1 MRFYISL
8 QGFLILSSLLL
19 LCFSACQVF
28 SSSFIPPPSP
38 SVHPSITFHSITSLF
53 LSNSTFVNHFHF
65 LLSPSTSSFYSS
77 TTIYIH
83 TKKEKKNFSFSSSS
97 SPSVCPQAFAFL
109 SSCLLRNVQNNL
121 SPPPL
126 RTPAFYRSPES
137 SGCLGLVIYAGPS
150 QLPQS
155 RRYERD
161 GFKVMGLGGR

>member
-53 LSNSTFVNHFHF
+53 LSNSTFINHFHF
-65 LLSPSTSSFYSS
+65 LLSPSSSSFYSS

-83 TKKEKKNFSFSSSS
+83 TKKKKSSH
-97 SPSVCPQAFAFL
+97 
-109 SSCLLRNVQNNL
+109 
-121 SPPPL
+121 SPPPVPRL
-126 RTPAFYRSPES
+126 SVHKPSHSSPAACYEMCKIICRHRLFVRQHFTA
-137 SGCLGLVIYAGPS
+137 VQS
-150 QLPQS
+150 Q
-155 RRYERD
+155 
-161 GFKVMGLGGR
+161 VVV